1 MDELDIIKITIFCA
15 SKDIIKKV
23 KRWSTEWEKI
33 RGNYLIRVQY
43 PKYTSNSYN
52 SRKKWPTAFL
62 QRRYTKSQHARE
74 KMRST
79 SLVAREVQSKLI
91 RRHHFTPTS
100 MVIIFKV
107 TSTDKDAENRN
118 LHTLLVGMSQ
128 FRRCRKQ
135 VVSPKVKHE
144 ITISS
149 SNSAPRYIPY
159 PKERKIGALTLRH
172 ICSWQYYS

>member
-1 MDELDIIKITIFCA
+1 MTTKTWDTKQKMDELDVIKITIFCA

-107 TSTDKDAENRN
+107 TSTDKDAEKPE
-118 LHTLLVGMSQ
+118 LSHVVGRTKTAQ
-128 FRRCRKQ
+128 PHRKQ
-135 VVSPKVKHE
+135 
-144 ITISS
+144 SS
-149 SNSAPRYIPY
+149 SFLKS
-159 PKERKIGALTLRH
+159 
-172 ICSWQYYS
+172 